1 MTTAIETAAIVN
13 EGEVL
18 SYKLPALR
26 AQIEKMNRKAVKL
39 GMALLTLLVG
49 ERIVRKFK
57 RTDTMGLE
65 KTVERE
71 YVKVTVTGERP
82 ILSGWVLAAVK
93 NVMPNGEMLLSE
105 VPGVTLPER
114 FKSPAWNCE
123 HCNMNRQRK
132 ELVIVKHVESGEYKQ
147 VGKTCLKD
155 FLGGMDVKGYLA
167 YYSMI
172 VEVLSGDIDPDEPG
186 YCSEGRGALCYD
198 PVYFLT
204 VAALIIRKLGWVSV
218 AKSRDTM
225 IPATV
230 NLVCAYV
237 RDKYPDDKELRREV
251 GEVSDD
257 DESLAN
263 AALIWARSHS
273 PEATSGYLYNLGVA
287 ARQDCVMDKTMG
299 IVASA
304 ISAYQRHLDKEL
316 ERKAQGDKA
325 HKVHV
330 GTVGKREV
338 FSVTVKAVRCFDGNY
353 GVRSLVRMEDESG
366 NVLTW
371 WTGEAPEWA
380 KEGDSLKV
388 KATVKKHDDY
398 KGTPQTVVS
407 RAALVA

>member
-1 MTTAIETAAIVN
+1 MTTAIETAPVVN

-18 SYKLPALR
+18 GYQLPALR
-26 AQIEKMNRKAVKL
+26 KQIERMNRKAVKL

-49 ERIVRKFK
+49 ERIVRTIQHVNAAGNVLKS
-57 RTDTMGLE
+57 
-65 KTVERE
+65 ERE

-82 ILSGWVLAAVK
+82 VLSGWILAAVK

-105 VPGVTLPER
+105 DPGVTLPER

-132 ELVIVKHVESGEYKQ
+132 ELVIVKHLESGEYKQ
-147 VGKTCLKD
+147 VGKSCLKD
-155 FLGGMDVKGYLA
+155 FLGGTNVKGYLE

-172 VEVLSGDIDPDEPG
+172 MEVLSGDVDPDEPG
-186 YCSEGRGALCYD
+186 YSSDGRGAICYD
-198 PVYFLT
+198 PIYFLT
-204 VAALIIRKLGWVSV
+204 VAALIIRRIGWVSV
-218 AKSRDTM
+218 AKARDTM
-225 IPATV
+225 TTPTLT
-230 NLVCAYV
+230 LVCMYV
-237 RDKYPDDKELRREV
+237 RGMYPEDKELRKEV
-251 GEVSDD
+251 GEVSDA
-257 DESLAN
+257 DESLAT
-263 AALIWARSHS
+263 AALTWARSHS
-273 PEATSGYLYNLGVA
+273 PESTSGYLYNLGVA

-304 ISAYQRHLDKEL
+304 ISAYQRHLDKQQEQ
-316 ERKAQGDKA
+316 KAQADTAPKA
-325 HKVHV
+325 HV

-338 FSVTVKAVRCFDGNY
+338 FSVTVKAIRCFDGDY

-380 KEGDSLKV
+380 NEGDSVKV
-388 KATVKKHDDY
+388 KATVKKHEDY
-398 KGTPQTVVS
+398 KGTPQTLVT

>member
-1 MTTAIETAAIVN
+1 MTTAIETAQIVN

-18 SYKLPALR
+18 SYKLPVLR
-26 AQIEKMNRKAVKL
+26 KQIETMNRKAVKL
-39 GMALLTLLVG
+39 GMALLTLFVG
-49 ERIVRKFK
+49 ERIVRSFK
-57 RTDTMGLE
+57 RTDAMGLE

-82 ILSGWVLAAVK
+82 VLSGWILAAVK

-105 VPGVTLPER
+105 VPGVTLPDR

-123 HCNMNRQRK
+123 HCNMNRRRK
-132 ELVIVKHVESGEYKQ
+132 ELVIVKHLESGEYKQ

-155 FLGGMDVKGYLA
+155 FLGGMNVKGYLE

-186 YCSEGRGALCYD
+186 YSSDGRGATCYD
-198 PVYFLT
+198 PTYFLT
-204 VAALIIRKLGWVSV
+204 VAALIIRKIGWVSV

-225 IPATV
+225 TAATMT
-230 NLVCAYV
+230 LVCMYV
-237 RDKYPDDKELRREV
+237 RGMYPEDKELRQEV
-251 GEVSDD
+251 GEVSGADKA
-257 DESLAN
+257 LAT
-263 AALIWARSHS
+263 AALEWSRSHS
-273 PEATSGYLYNLGVA
+273 PESTSGYLYNLGVA

-304 ISAYQRHLDKEL
+304 ISAYQRYLDKQQEQ
-316 ERKAQGDKA
+316 KAQADKA
-325 HKVHV
+325 PTVHV

-338 FSVTVKAVRCFDGNY
+338 FSVTVKAVRCFDGDY

-371 WTGEAPEWA
+371 WTGEAPEWTE
-380 KEGDSLKV
+380 KTDPVKV
-388 KATVKKHDDY
+388 KGTVKKHEDY
-398 KGTPQTVVS
+398 KGTPQTVLTRV
-407 RAALVA
+407 ALV